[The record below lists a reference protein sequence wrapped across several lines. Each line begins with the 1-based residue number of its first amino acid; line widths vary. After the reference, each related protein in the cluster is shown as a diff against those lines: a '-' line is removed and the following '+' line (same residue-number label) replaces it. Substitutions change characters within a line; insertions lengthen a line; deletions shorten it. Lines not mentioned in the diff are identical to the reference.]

1 MYCYIGID
9 PAFRKN
15 GFAVC
20 IIDEDNTAD
29 FKIFENFYA
38 FISWL
43 WDAPLKAYV
52 CIENSNLQDSNF
64 NVKKT
69 DTKELAAK
77 KGRDV
82 GKNMAISQAT
92 VDFCRKHFGEAFVVE
107 LSPKEKG
114 AKIEDLKI
122 FEAIVRRDNIK
133 LINYKGQVGEQDKRD
148 AYMLARKV
156 KFK

>member
-38 FISWL
+38 FIGWL

-52 CIENSNLQDSNF
+52 CIENSNLQDATF
-64 NVKKT
+64 
-69 DTKELAAK
+69 DTSGNKFVVAK
-77 KGRDV
+77 KSRDV

-114 AKIEDLKI
+114 GKIEDLKT
-122 FEAIVRRDNIK
+122 FEAIVRQDRIK